1 MPSISKF
8 LFDNDFDRAKNVPA
22 PKPVRRNYTAAEVEA
37 EKAKA
42 FAEGHAAGVAETT
55 KEVASRTA
63 AAFNAIA
70 AQCAKLVG
78 QIDAQQAE
86 ATKTAIAAAVAI
98 ARKLLPAVA
107 RREGLR
113 EIEGLVSECLARM
126 HDAPKI
132 IVKLNEMH
140 VEPFRERIE
149 AVASATGFSGR
160 VAVIADPALGADD
173 ARVEWSDGGV
183 ERNTTQIWQEI
194 ESAIQRYTASTP

>member
-8 LFDNDFDRAKNVPA
+8 LFDTEFDKKAA
-22 PKPVRRNYTAAEVEA
+22 PVAKPVRRNFTAAEVEA

-42 FAEGHAAGVAETT
+42 FADGHAAGVAETQ

-70 AQCAKLVG
+70 AHCAKLVA
-78 QIDAQQAE
+78 QIDAQQAT
-86 ATKTAIAAAVAI
+86 ATKGAIDAAVAI

-107 RREGLR
+107 RREGMS
-113 EIEGLVSECLARM
+113 EIEGLVSECLGRM

-140 VEPFRERIE
+140 VEPFRQRID
-149 AVASATGFSGR
+149 AVAAATGFSGR
-160 VAVIADPALGADD
+160 VAVVADPALGQDD

-183 ERNTTQIWQEI
+183 ERNTAQIWQEI
-194 ESAIQRYTASTP
+194 EAAIQRYTASTP